1 MDEEMRQ
8 RIDWIEQKLDATF
21 RSAEKTRK
29 YFLAV
34 LIVTAIAFILPL
46 IGLMFAVPAYLSTYS
61 ELLNGL

>member
-1 MDEEMRQ
+1 MDDEFRQ
-8 RIDWIEQKLDATF
+8 RIDRIEQKLDATF

-34 LIVTAIAFILPL
+34 LVVTAIAFILPL